1 MIAVVAR
8 DFVIAGDSSA
18 MRLSLFSR
26 LVLGYLVVFALVT
39 TVSIYAIREL
49 RRIEDITRSIL
60 DRDNRV
66 LDYEKKLS
74 DNFLSQIRYERKY
87 TIAKDEALY
96 REFDRFKGDFERDL
110 EEALTVADQK
120 SAGILNQVKQQ
131 YVAYQ
136 DVFAKELFHIRA
148 DQDYPQ
154 AWYNREKSKF
164 SDDVLASLDR
174 LQSERQQD
182 TYDKVRDLA
191 DAGAHAH
198 RAAVMMT
205 LAALVIILTLS
216 FIITRSIT
224 RPISILKKKTRDIA
238 SGRFVAD
245 LKLTSPPEIGEL
257 AGSFNLMCQKLN
269 ELDKM
274 KADFFA
280 SMSHE
285 LRTPLTSIKEGT
297 GLLLD
302 GVGGTATDK
311 QRKLLTIVAEE
322 SNRLIALVNSL
333 LDLSKMEAGMM
344 NYSFEKSNLGPLIHK
359 AVVEITPLVEAKR
372 IRLETDIAQELP
384 AVKVDR
390 ERILQVLR
398 NLLGNAVKFTPHA
411 GRVRVAARAVDGN
424 VEVSVWDTGPG
435 VPDDSFNTIFEKFQ
449 QGIRNG
455 SGTFS
460 ANGTGLGLAIAKHV
474 IASHGG
480 NIWAENHPEQ
490 GSIFTF
496 SLPS

>member
-1 MIAVVAR
+1 
-8 DFVIAGDSSA
+8 

-39 TVSIYAIREL
+39 TVSIYAIGEL
-49 RRIEDITRSIL
+49 RRIEEITRSIL

-66 LDYEKKLS
+66 LDYEKKLA

-87 TIAKDEALY
+87 TIAKDQALY
-96 REFDRFKGDFERDL
+96 REFLKFKGDFERDL
-110 EEALTVADQK
+110 EEALAVADPK
-120 SAGILNQVKQQ
+120 SADILSQVKQD
-131 YVAYQ
+131 YFAYQ
-136 DVFAKELFHIRA
+136 DLFAKEMVHIKA
-148 DQDYPQ
+148 DQDYSQ
-154 AWYNREKSKF
+154 EWYNKEKSKF
-164 SDDVLASLDR
+164 SDTVLGSLDR

-198 RAAVMMT
+198 RAAVMIT
-205 LAALVIILTLS
+205 LVALVIILMLS

-245 LKLTSPPEIGEL
+245 LEVTSPPEIGEL
-257 AGSFNLMCQKLN
+257 AASFNLMCQKLN

-311 QRKLLTIVAEE
+311 QRKLLRIVAEE
-322 SNRLIALVNSL
+322 SNRLIGLVQNRGGH
-333 LDLSKMEAGMM
+333 D
-344 NYSFEKSNLGPLIHK
+344 
-359 AVVEITPLVEAKR
+359 
-372 IRLETDIAQELP
+372 ELQ
-384 AVKVDR
+384 
-390 ERILQVLR
+390 L
-398 NLLGNAVKFTPHA
+398 
-411 GRVRVAARAVDGN
+411 
-424 VEVSVWDTGPG
+424 
-435 VPDDSFNTIFEKFQ
+435 
-449 QGIRNG
+449 
-455 SGTFS
+455 
-460 ANGTGLGLAIAKHV
+460 
-474 IASHGG
+474 
-480 NIWAENHPEQ
+480 
-490 GSIFTF
+490 
-496 SLPS
+496 